1 MSFIQIF
8 LIAISL
14 AMDAFAVAIC
24 KGLKLHKIDY
34 KYAGTIAVFFGSFQ
48 SIMAILGWLLGI
60 NFAKY
65 IDAIDNFVAFTLLS
79 AIGGKMI
86 CESFETKEIK
96 EAKYDLRE
104 IIFLSVATSIDA
116 LAVGIMFAMLDTNIY
131 LASLVIGIIALILS
145 FLGVIIGNLYGAK
158 HKNKAE
164 ITGGTILVLLGIK
177 FLFA

>member
-8 LIAISL
+8 LIAIGL

-24 KGLKLHKIDY
+24 KGLKMKKKDY
-34 KYAGTIAVFFGSFQ
+34 RYAGTIAVFFGSFQ
-48 SIMAILGWLLGI
+48 AIMAILGWLLGI

-65 IDAIDNFVAFTLLS
+65 IDAIDNFFAFVLLS

-86 CESFETKEIK
+86 CESFEQKEI
-96 EAKYDLRE
+96 EDAKYDFKE
-104 IIFLSVATSIDA
+104 ITILSIATSIDA
-116 LAVGIMFAMLDTNIY
+116 LAVGIMFAMLDVNIY
-131 LASLVIGIIALILS
+131 LSSFIIGIIAFILS
-145 FLGVIIGNLYGAK
+145 FLGAVIGNIHGAK

-164 ITGGTILVLLGIK
+164 ITGGTILVLMGIK